1 MIGEKKM
8 AYKKKK
14 YKRNK
19 KTIGYKSRLYIVS
32 IIIFCLLAFL
42 VLRLAWLTL
51 VSGRALEAKANSEW
65 QKEISVTAKRGDIL
79 DRNESVLV
87 SSANVYRIDFDLD
100 SVRNHIEDKD
110 LTMDDIAVEI
120 SEVTGVEVDEVLEA
134 LNRKNSDGSDAS
146 YAPLV
151 RGVTKAVADSADEL
165 GIYGLIVSRDVKRYY
180 PNGNFLASALGGI
193 NSEGTGLT
201 GIELQYDDYL
211 AGIAGMKIGSYDS
224 WGNRLPFDTY
234 KFTPAIDGSDVI
246 TTIDENLQ
254 YIAEKIAQKGLEEH
268 NAKGVHVLIMDPN
281 NGEVLAMVNKPDYDP
296 NNPFSG
302 YESFEGE
309 TDNDKIQNMWR
320 NWLVSDTFEPGSTFK
335 TVTMIA
341 ALEKGVVSDSDTF
354 VCNGSVKFG
363 NTTVHCWKHEGH
375 GTQTLAEVLKNS
387 CNVGMMEIGERL
399 GIENLNEYI
408 YKLGFGKTT
417 GIDLP
422 GEASG
427 IVKSSD
433 TVSAIDLATISFGQT
448 NTVTTMQLMTAFN
461 AIANGGDLIQP
472 HIVKEI
478 SHEDESGNRVID
490 ETIKPIIKEDV
501 LSDESTALLRSYLE
515 RTVTKDG
522 PDGAFVQGYNIG
534 GKTGTAQKVDP
545 TTGTYSTDKYISS
558 MIALA
563 PVENPQITVFIAV
576 DEPSNGAYYGG
587 EVAAPLMKELFEEV
601 FKYMDSPLAKE
612 RFSIY
617 KNVIIPDVRGKSIE
631 EAKEIL
637 KENGLEAEVNGNGKT
652 IISMDSYPGSTVKE
666 GTTIS
671 ITAKDS
677 GQVEKEIIMPDL
689 KGTTEEFATSILDNL
704 GLVYEFKGEGIVDS
718 QSIAS
723 GNKVVKGTK
732 VTITLKKE
740 YEY

>member
-1 MIGEKKM
+1 M

-14 YKRNK
+14 YKKNK
-19 KTIGYKSRLYIVS
+19 KIIGCKSRLYIVS
-32 IIIFCLLAFL
+32 IIVFCLLGFL

-79 DRNESVLV
+79 DRNGSVLV

-100 SVRNHIEDKD
+100 SVRNHIKEND

-120 SEVTGVEVDEVLEA
+120 ADVTGVEVDEVLKA
-134 LNRKNSDGSDAS
+134 LNKKNSDGSDAS

-151 RGVTKAVADSADEL
+151 RGVTKAVADSADDL

-234 KFTPAIDGSDVI
+234 KFTPAIDGSDII
-246 TTIDENLQ
+246 TTVDENLQ
-254 YIAEKIAQKGLEEH
+254 YIAEKIAQKGLEEN

-302 YESFEGE
+302 YEGFDGE

-341 ALEKGVVSDSDTF
+341 ALEKGLVSDSDTF

-363 NTTVHCWKHEGH
+363 NTTVHCWKREGH

-448 NTVTTMQLMTAFN
+448 NTVTAMQLMTAFN

-490 ETIKPIIKEDV
+490 ETIKPTVKKDV

-522 PDGAFVQGYNIG
+522 PDGSFVQGYNVG

-631 EAKEIL
+631 EAKQIL
-637 KENGLEAEVNGNGKT
+637 KENGLEAEVKGNGKT
-652 IISMDSYPGSTVKE
+652 VVSMETYPGSTVKE

-671 ITAKDS
+671 ITAKDN
-677 GQVEKEIIMPDL
+677 GQVEKEIIMQ
-689 KGTTEEFATSILDNL
+689 I
-704 GLVYEFKGEGIVDS
+704 
-718 QSIAS
+718 
-723 GNKVVKGTK
+723 
-732 VTITLKKE
+732 
-740 YEY
+740 

>member
-1 MIGEKKM
+1 M

-14 YKRNK
+14 YKKNK
-19 KTIGYKSRLYIVS
+19 KSIGYKSRLYIVS
-32 IIIFCLLAFL
+32 AIVFCLLGFL
-42 VLRLAWLTL
+42 VFRLAWVMI
-51 VSGRALEAKANSEW
+51 VSGRSLEAKANSEW
-65 QKEISVTAKRGDIL
+65 QKEVSVTAQRGDIL
-79 DRNESVLV
+79 DRNGSVLV

-100 SVRNHIEDKD
+100 TVRNHIKEKN
-110 LTMDDIAVEI
+110 LTMDDIAVQI
-120 SEVTGVEVDEVLEA
+120 SDVTGVEVDKVLKA

-146 YAPLV
+146 YAPLI
-151 RGVTKAVADSADEL
+151 RGVTKAVADSADDL
-165 GIYGLIVSRDVKRYY
+165 DIYGLIVSRDVKRYY
-180 PNGNFLASALGGI
+180 PNENFLASALGGI

-201 GIELQYDDYL
+201 GIELQYDEYL
-211 AGIAGMKIGSYDS
+211 AGIAGMKIGAYDS
-224 WGNRLPFDTY
+224 RGNRLPFDTY
-234 KFTPAIDGSDVI
+234 KFTPAIDGSDIV

-254 YIAEKIAQKGLEEH
+254 YIAEKIAEKGLDQH

-281 NGEVLAMVNKPDYDP
+281 NGEILAMVNKPDYDP
-296 NNPFSG
+296 NDPFSG
-302 YESFEGE
+302 YESFDGE
-309 TDNDKIQNMWR
+309 TDNDKVQNMWR

-335 TVTMIA
+335 TITMIA
-341 ALEKGVVSDSDTF
+341 ALEEGLVSDNNIFT
-354 VCNGSVKFG
+354 CNGSVKFG
-363 NTTVHCWKHEGH
+363 NTTVHCWKREGH

-387 CNVGMMEIGERL
+387 CNVGMMEIGEKL
-399 GIENLNEYI
+399 GIDNLNEYI

-427 IVKSSD
+427 IVKTSD

-448 NTVTTMQLMTAFN
+448 NTVTALQLMAAFN
-461 AIANGGDLIQP
+461 SIANGGDLIQP

-478 SHEDESGNRVID
+478 SHKDESGNRVID
-490 ETIKPIIKEDV
+490 ETIKPTIKKDL
-501 LSDESTALLRSYLE
+501 LSDENTALLRSYLE

-522 PDGAFVQGYNIG
+522 PDGSFIQGYNVG

-545 TTGTYSTDKYISS
+545 TTGTYSSDKYISS
-558 MIALA
+558 MVALA

-576 DEPSNGAYYGG
+576 DEPSNGLYYGG

-617 KNVIIPDVRGKSIE
+617 KNVIIPDVRGKSIK
-631 EAKEIL
+631 EAKKVL
-637 KENGLEAEVNGNGKT
+637 KENGLEAEVKGNGKT
-652 IISMDSYPGSTVKE
+652 IVSMESYPGATVKE

-689 KGTTEEFATSILDNL
+689 KGSTKEFATSILNNL
-704 GLVYEFKGEGIVDS
+704 GLVYEFEGEGTVHS
-718 QSIAS
+718 QSITS
-723 GNKVVKGTK
+723 GNKIVKGTK

>member
-1 MIGEKKM
+1 M

-32 IIIFCLLAFL
+32 IIIFCLVAFL

-110 LTMDDIAVEI
+110 LTMDAIAVEI
-120 SEVTGVEVDEVLEA
+120 SGVTGVEVDEVLEA

-151 RGVTKAVADSADEL
+151 RGVTKAVADSANEL

-234 KFTPAIDGSDVI
+234 KFTPAIDGSDII
-246 TTIDENLQ
+246 TTVDENLQ

-335 TVTMIA
+335 TVTMVA

-448 NTVTTMQLMTAFN
+448 NTVTSLQLMTAFN

-490 ETIKPIIKEDV
+490 ETIKSIIKKDV

-522 PDGAFVQGYNIG
+522 PDGSFVQGYNVG

-545 TTGTYSTDKYISS
+545 TTGTYSKDKYISS

-601 FKYMDSPLAKE
+601 FKYMESPLAKE

-637 KENGLEAEVNGNGKT
+637 KENGLEAEVKGNGKT

-689 KGTTEEFATSILDNL
+689 KGTTEEFATSVLDNL

-718 QSIAS
+718 QSIAN

>member
-1 MIGEKKM
+1 M

-14 YKRNK
+14 YKKKK

-32 IIIFCLLAFL
+32 IIVFCLLAFL

-100 SVRNHIEDKD
+100 SVRNHIKDKD

-254 YIAEKIAQKGLEEH
+254 YIAEKIAQKGLDEH

-501 LSDESTALLRSYLE
+501 LSDDSTALLRSYLE

-601 FKYMDSPLAKE
+601 FQYMDSPLAKE

-677 GQVEKEIIMPDL
+677 GQVEKEIIMPDF
-689 KGTTEEFATSILDNL
+689 KGTTEEFATSVLDNL

-718 QSIAS
+718 QSIAN

>member
-1 MIGEKKM
+1 M

-14 YKRNK
+14 YKKNK
-19 KTIGYKSRLYIVS
+19 KAIGYKGRLYIVS
-32 IIIFCLLAFL
+32 VIVFCLLGFL
-42 VLRLAWLTL
+42 ILRLAWLIL
-51 VSGRALEAKANSEW
+51 VSGRSLEAKANSEW
-65 QKEISVTAKRGDIL
+65 QKEISVTATRGDIL
-79 DRNESVLV
+79 DRNGSVLV

-100 SVRNHIEDKD
+100 TVRNHIKEKN

-120 SEVTGVEVDEVLEA
+120 SDVTGVEVDEVLKA

-146 YAPLV
+146 YAPLI
-151 RGVTKAVADSADEL
+151 RGVTKAVADSADDL

-180 PNGNFLASALGGI
+180 PNENFLASALGGI

-201 GIELQYDDYL
+201 GIELQYDEYL
-211 AGIAGMKIGSYDS
+211 AGIAGMKIGAYDS
-224 WGNRLPFDTY
+224 RGNRLPFDTY
-234 KFTPAIDGSDVI
+234 KFTPAIDGSDIVI
-246 TTIDENLQ
+246 TVDENLQ

-281 NGEVLAMVNKPDYDP
+281 NGEILAMVNKPDYDP

-341 ALEKGVVSDSDTF
+341 ALEEGLVSDSDTF
-354 VCNGSVKFG
+354 TCNGSVKFG
-363 NTTVHCWKHEGH
+363 NTTIHCWKHEGH

-399 GIENLNEYI
+399 GIDTLNEYI

-427 IVKSSD
+427 IVKTSD

-448 NTVTTMQLMTAFN
+448 NTVTSLQLMAAFN

-472 HIVKEI
+472 HIVKEV

-490 ETIKPIIKEDV
+490 ETIKPIIKKDL
-501 LSDESTALLRSYLE
+501 LSDENTAVLRSYLE

-522 PDGAFVQGYNIG
+522 PEGSFVQGYNVG

-545 TTGTYSTDKYISS
+545 TTGTYSSDKYISS
-558 MIALA
+558 MVALA

-576 DEPSNGAYYGG
+576 DEPSNGLYYGG

-637 KENGLEAEVNGNGKT
+637 KENGLEAEVKGSGKT
-652 IISMDSYPGSTVKE
+652 IVSMDSYPGAIVKE

-671 ITAKDS
+671 ITAKDN
-677 GQVEKEIIMPDL
+677 GQVQKEIIMPDL
-689 KGTTEEFATSILDNL
+689 KGTTKEFATSILDNL
-704 GLVYEFKGEGIVDS
+704 GLVYEFEGEGTVHS
-718 QSIAS
+718 QSITS
-723 GNKVVKGTK
+723 GNKIVKGTK

>member
-1 MIGEKKM
+1 M

-14 YKRNK
+14 YKKNK
-19 KTIGYKSRLYIVS
+19 KSIGYKSRLYIVS
-32 IIIFCLLAFL
+32 AIVFCLLGFL
-42 VLRLAWLTL
+42 VSRLAWVMI
-51 VSGRALEAKANSEW
+51 VSGRSLEAKANSEW
-65 QKEISVTAKRGDIL
+65 QKEVSVTAQRGDIL
-79 DRNESVLV
+79 DRNGSVLV

-100 SVRNHIEDKD
+100 TVRNHIKEKN
-110 LTMDDIAVEI
+110 LTMDDIAVQI
-120 SEVTGVEVDEVLEA
+120 SDVTGVEVDKVLKA

-146 YAPLV
+146 YAPLI
-151 RGVTKAVADSADEL
+151 RGVTKAVADSADDL
-165 GIYGLIVSRDVKRYY
+165 DIYGLIVSRDVKRYY
-180 PNGNFLASALGGI
+180 PNENFLASALGGI

-201 GIELQYDDYL
+201 GIELQYDEYL
-211 AGIAGMKIGSYDS
+211 AGIAGMKIGAYDS
-224 WGNRLPFDTY
+224 RGNRLPFDTY
-234 KFTPAIDGSDVI
+234 KFTPAIDGSDIV

-254 YIAEKIAQKGLEEH
+254 YIAEKIAEKGLDQH

-281 NGEVLAMVNKPDYDP
+281 NGEILAMVNKPDYDP
-296 NNPFSG
+296 NDPFSG
-302 YESFEGE
+302 YESFDGE

-335 TVTMIA
+335 TITMIA
-341 ALEKGVVSDSDTF
+341 ALEEGLVSDNNIFT
-354 VCNGSVKFG
+354 CNGSVKFG
-363 NTTVHCWKHEGH
+363 NTTVHCWKREGH

-387 CNVGMMEIGERL
+387 CNVGMMEIGEKL
-399 GIENLNEYI
+399 GIDNLNEYI

-427 IVKSSD
+427 IVKTSD

-448 NTVTTMQLMTAFN
+448 NTVTALQLMAAFN
-461 AIANGGDLIQP
+461 SIANGGDLIQP

-490 ETIKPIIKEDV
+490 ETIKPTIKKDL
-501 LSDESTALLRSYLE
+501 LSDENTALLRSYLE

-522 PDGAFVQGYNIG
+522 PDGSFIQGYNVG

-545 TTGTYSTDKYISS
+545 TIGTYSSDKYISS
-558 MIALA
+558 MVALA

-576 DEPSNGAYYGG
+576 DEPSNGLYYGG

-631 EAKEIL
+631 EAKKVL
-637 KENGLEAEVNGNGKT
+637 KENGLEAEVKGNGKT
-652 IISMDSYPGSTVKE
+652 IVSMESYPGATVKE

-689 KGTTEEFATSILDNL
+689 KGSTKEFATSILNNL
-704 GLVYEFKGEGIVDS
+704 GLVYEFEGEGTVHS
-718 QSIAS
+718 QSITS
-723 GNKVVKGTK
+723 GNKIVKGTK

>member
-1 MIGEKKM
+1 M

-14 YKRNK
+14 YKKNK

-32 IIIFCLLAFL
+32 IIVFCLLGFL

-79 DRNESVLV
+79 DRNGSVLV

-100 SVRNHIEDKD
+100 SVRNHIKDKD
-110 LTMDDIAVEI
+110 LTMDDIAIEI
-120 SEVTGVEVDEVLEA
+120 SNVTGVEVDEVLKA

-165 GIYGLIVSRDVKRYY
+165 GIYGLIVSRDIKRYY
-180 PNGNFLASALGGI
+180 PNENFLASALGGI

-234 KFTPAIDGSDVI
+234 KFTPAIDGSDIV
-246 TTIDENLQ
+246 TTVDENLQ

-281 NGEVLAMVNKPDYDP
+281 NGEILAMVNKPDYDP

-341 ALEKGVVSDSDTF
+341 ALEQGVVSDDDTF

-399 GIENLNEYI
+399 GIETLNEYI

-448 NTVTTMQLMTAFN
+448 NTVTSLQLMTAFN

-490 ETIKPIIKEDV
+490 ETIKPIIKKDV
-501 LSDESTALLRSYLE
+501 LSDENTALLRSYLE

-522 PDGAFVQGYNIG
+522 PDGSFVQGYNVG

-637 KENGLEAEVNGNGKT
+637 KENGLEAEVEGNGKT
-652 IISMDSYPGSTVKE
+652 VVSMETYPGSTVKE

-671 ITAKDS
+671 ITAKDN

-704 GLVYEFKGEGIVDS
+704 GLVYEFEGEGTVDS
-718 QSIAS
+718 QSIVS

>member
-1 MIGEKKM
+1 MT
-8 AYKKKK
+8 YKKKK
-14 YKRNK
+14 YKKKK
-19 KTIGYKSRLYIVS
+19 KTVGYKSRLFIVS
-32 IIIFCLLAFL
+32 VLVFSLLAFL
-42 VLRLAWLTL
+42 ILRLAWLTL
-51 VSGRALEAKANSEW
+51 VSGRELEAKANSEW
-65 QKEISVTAKRGDIL
+65 QKEISVTATRGDIL
-79 DRNESVLV
+79 DRNGSVLV

-100 SVRNHIEDKD
+100 SVRNHIKEKKI
-110 LTMDDIAVEI
+110 TMNDIAVEI
-120 SEVTGVEVDEVLEA
+120 SNVTGVEVEEVLKA
-134 LNRKNSDGSDAS
+134 LNKKNSDGSDAS
-146 YAPLV
+146 YSPLV
-151 RGVTKAVADSADEL
+151 RGVTKAVADSADDL
-165 GIYGLIVSRDVKRYY
+165 GIYGLIISRDVKRYY
-180 PNGNFLASALGGI
+180 PNENFLASALGGI

-211 AGIAGMKIGSYDS
+211 AGIAGMKIGAYDS

-234 KFTPAIDGSDVI
+234 KFTPPIDGSDIISTV
-246 TTIDENLQ
+246 DENLQ
-254 YIAEKIAQKGLEEH
+254 YIAEKVAQKGLEEH

-281 NGEVLAMVNKPDYDP
+281 NGEILAMVNKPDYDP
-296 NNPFSG
+296 NDPYSG
-302 YESFEGE
+302 YEIFDGE

-335 TVTMIA
+335 TVTMVA
-341 ALEKGVVSDSDTF
+341 ALEEGLVSDNETF
-354 VCNGSVKFG
+354 TCNGGVKFG
-363 NTTVHCWKHEGH
+363 NTTVHCWKRDGH
-375 GTQTLAEVLKNS
+375 GTQTLGEVLKNS

-399 GIENLNEYI
+399 GIDKLNEYI

-448 NTVTTMQLMTAFN
+448 NTVTTLQLMAAFN

-490 ETIKPIIKEDV
+490 ETIKPTTKKDV
-501 LSDESTALLRSYLE
+501 LSDSSTALLRSYLE

-522 PDGAFVQGYNIG
+522 PDGSFVQGYNVG

-545 TTGTYSTDKYISS
+545 ATGTYSTDKYRSS
-558 MIALA
+558 MVALA
-563 PVENPQITVFIAV
+563 PVENPKITVFIAV
-576 DEPSNGAYYGG
+576 DEPSNGSYYGG

-637 KENGLEAEVNGNGKT
+637 KENDLEAEVKGNGKT
-652 IISMDSYPGSTVKE
+652 IVSMDSYPGSTVKE

-671 ITAKDS
+671 ITAKDN
-677 GQVEKEIIMPDL
+677 GQVGKEIIMPDL
-689 KGTTEEFATSILDNL
+689 KGSTKEFAASILDNL
-704 GLVYEFKGEGIVDS
+704 GLEYEFEGEGIVYS
-718 QSIAS
+718 QSITS
-723 GNKVVKGTK
+723 GNKIVKGTK

-740 YEY
+740 FEY

>member
-1 MIGEKKM
+1 MVS
-8 AYKKKK
+8 KKKIK
-14 YKRNK
+14 NNNK
-19 KTIGYKSRLYIVS
+19 KTLNYKQRVSLVYLIV
-32 IIIFCLLAFL
+32 FCLVGLL
-42 VLRLAWLTL
+42 VARLGWLTL
-51 VSGRALEAKANSEW
+51 VKGRY
-65 QKEISVTAKRGDIL
+65 
-79 DRNESVLV
+79 LV
-87 SSANVYRIDFDLD
+87 SSANVYRLDFDLD
-100 SVRNHIEDKD
+100 AIKTHMKKNEVTKEEIAKQIAGVVSEVSY
-110 LTMDDIAVEI
+110 DDI
-120 SEVTGVEVDEVLEA
+120 LKA
-134 LNRKNSDGSDAS
+134 LNRKNSDGSDAT

-151 RGVTKAVADSADEL
+151 RGITKDIADSADDL
-165 GIYGLIVSRDVKRYY
+165 DIYGLIVSRDVKRYY

-193 NSEGTGLT
+193 NSEGVGLT
-201 GIELQYDDYL
+201 GIELQYDEYL
-211 AGIAGMKIGSYDS
+211 AGISGMKIGGYDS
-224 WGNRLPFDTY
+224 WGNRLPFETY
-234 KFTPAIDGSDVI
+234 KFTPPIDGNDIVL
-246 TTIDENLQ
+246 TVDENLQ
-254 YIAEKIAQKGLEEH
+254 YVAEKIAQKGLEEQ
-268 NAKGVHVLIMDPN
+268 I
-281 NGEVLAMVNKPDYDP
+281 LAMVNKPDYDP
-296 NNPFSG
+296 NTPYTG
-302 YESFEGE
+302 YESFDGE
-309 TDNDKIQNMWR
+309 TENDQIQNMWR

-335 TVTMIA
+335 TVTMVA
-341 ALEKGVVSDSDTF
+341 ALQEGVVSDSDTF
-354 VCNGSVKFG
+354 VCNGGVKFG
-363 NTTVHCWKHEGH
+363 NTTVKCWKREGH

-399 GIENLNEYI
+399 GIEKLNEYI

-448 NTVTTMQLMTAFN
+448 NTVTSLQLMAAFN

-490 ETIKPIIKEDV
+490 EEVKVSVKKDLLTD
-501 LSDESTALLRSYLE
+501 SSTALLRSYLE

-522 PDGAFVQGYNIG
+522 PYGAFVQGYNVG

-545 TTGTYSTDKYISS
+545 NTGTYSKDKYISS

-563 PVENPQITVFIAV
+563 PIENPQITVFIAV

-617 KNVIIPDVRGKSIE
+617 KNVIIPDVRGKSID
-631 EAKEIL
+631 EAKQIL
-637 KENGLEAEVNGNGKT
+637 KANNLEAEIKGNGKT
-652 IISMDSYPGSTVKE
+652 IVSMETYPGSTVKE
-666 GTTIS
+666 GTTIT

-677 GQVEKEIIMPDL
+677 NQINKEVIMPDL
-689 KGTTEEFATSILDNL
+689 KGSTKEFASEILNNL
-704 GLVYEFKGEGIVDS
+704 GIICEFEGEGNVHS

-732 VTITLKKE
+732 VTITLNKE
-740 YEY
+740 FEY

>member
-1 MIGEKKM
+1 MVN
-8 AYKKKK
+8 KKKK
-14 YKRNK
+14 K
-19 KTIGYKSRLYIVS
+19 KKDKKSLGYKQRLNLVYSIV
-32 IIIFCLLAFL
+32 FCLLGFL
-42 VLRLAWLTL
+42 VIRLGWLML

-65 QKEISVTAKRGDIL
+65 QREISVTATRGDIL

-87 SSANVYRIDFDLD
+87 SSANVYRLDFDATYARLA
-100 SVRNHIEDKD
+100 RGITKD
-110 LTMDDIAVEI
+110 
-120 SEVTGVEVDEVLEA
+120 
-134 LNRKNSDGSDAS
+134 
-146 YAPLV
+146 
-151 RGVTKAVADSADEL
+151 VADSADDL

-180 PNGNFLASALGGI
+180 PNGNFLSTALGGI
-193 NSEGTGLT
+193 NSEGVGLT
-201 GIELQYDDYL
+201 GIELQYDEYL
-211 AGIAGMKIGSYDS
+211 AGISGMKIGAYDS
-224 WGNRLPFDTY
+224 WGNRLPFETY
-234 KFTPAIDGSDVI
+234 KFTPPVDGNDI
-246 TTIDENLQ
+246 ILTIDENLQ
-254 YIAEKIAQKGLEEH
+254 YVAEKIAQKGLEEH

-281 NGEVLAMVNKPDYDP
+281 NGEILAMVNKPDYDP
-296 NNPFSG
+296 NTPYEG

-309 TDNDKIQNMWR
+309 TENDQIQNMWR

-335 TVTMIA
+335 TVTMVA
-341 ALEKGVVSDSDTF
+341 ALEEGLVSDDDIF

-387 CNVGMMEIGERL
+387 CNVGMMEIGQRL
-399 GIENLNEYI
+399 GIEKLNKYI

-448 NTVTTMQLMTAFN
+448 NTVTSLQLMTAFN

-478 SHEDESGNRVID
+478 SHEDESGNRIID
-490 ETIKPIIKEDV
+490 EEIKAAIKTDV

-522 PDGAFVQGYNIG
+522 PDGSFVQGYNVG

-545 TTGTYSTDKYISS
+545 ETGTYSKDKYISS

-637 KENGLEAEVNGNGKT
+637 KANNLEAEVKGNGKT
-652 IISMDSYPGSTVKE
+652 IVSMDTYPGATVKE
-666 GTTIS
+666 GTTIT

-677 GQVEKEIIMPDL
+677 GQVEKQVIMPDL
-689 KGTTEEFATSILDNL
+689 KGNTEEFATSILNNL
-704 GLVYEFKGEGIVDS
+704 GLVYEFEGEGNVYS
-718 QSIAS
+718 QSVTA

-740 YEY
+740 FEY

>member
-1 MIGEKKM
+1 M

-193 NSEGTGLT
+193 NSEGAGLT

>member
-1 MIGEKKM
+1 MT
-8 AYKKKK
+8 YKKKK
-14 YKRNK
+14 YKKKK
-19 KTIGYKSRLYIVS
+19 KTVGYKSRLFIVS
-32 IIIFCLLAFL
+32 VLVFSLLAFL
-42 VLRLAWLTL
+42 ILRLAWLTL
-51 VSGRALEAKANSEW
+51 VSGRELEAKANSEW
-65 QKEISVTAKRGDIL
+65 QKEISVTATRGDIL
-79 DRNESVLV
+79 DRNGSVLV

-100 SVRNHIEDKD
+100 SVRNHIKEKKI
-110 LTMDDIAVEI
+110 TMNDIAVEI
-120 SEVTGVEVDEVLEA
+120 SNVTGVEVEEVLKA
-134 LNRKNSDGSDAS
+134 LNKKNSDGSDAS
-146 YAPLV
+146 YSPLV
-151 RGVTKAVADSADEL
+151 RGVTKAVADSADDL

-180 PNGNFLASALGGI
+180 PNENFLASALGGI

-211 AGIAGMKIGSYDS
+211 AGIAGMKIGAYDS

-234 KFTPAIDGSDVI
+234 KFTPPIDGSDIISTV
-246 TTIDENLQ
+246 DENLQ
-254 YIAEKIAQKGLEEH
+254 YIAEKVAQKGLEEH

-281 NGEVLAMVNKPDYDP
+281 NGEILAMVNKPDYDP
-296 NNPFSG
+296 NDPYSG
-302 YESFEGE
+302 YEIFDGE

-335 TVTMIA
+335 TVTMVA
-341 ALEKGVVSDSDTF
+341 ALEEGLVSDNETF
-354 VCNGSVKFG
+354 TCNGGVRFG
-363 NTTVHCWKHEGH
+363 NTTVHCWKRDGH
-375 GTQTLAEVLKNS
+375 GTQTLGEVLKNS

-399 GIENLNEYI
+399 GIDKLNEYI

-448 NTVTTMQLMTAFN
+448 NTVTTLQLMAAFN

-490 ETIKPIIKEDV
+490 ETIKPTTKKDV
-501 LSDESTALLRSYLE
+501 LSDSSTALLRSYLE

-522 PDGAFVQGYNIG
+522 PDGSFVQGYNVG

-545 TTGTYSTDKYISS
+545 ATGTYSTDKYISS
-558 MIALA
+558 MVALA
-563 PVENPQITVFIAV
+563 PVENPKITVFIAV
-576 DEPSNGAYYGG
+576 DEPSNGSYYGG

-637 KENGLEAEVNGNGKT
+637 KENDLEAEVKGNGKT
-652 IISMDSYPGSTVKE
+652 IVSMDSYPGSTVKE

-671 ITAKDS
+671 ITAKDN
-677 GQVEKEIIMPDL
+677 GQVGKEIIMPDL
-689 KGTTEEFATSILDNL
+689 KGSTKEFAASILDNL
-704 GLVYEFKGEGIVDS
+704 GLEYEFEGEGIVYS
-718 QSIAS
+718 QSITS
-723 GNKVVKGTK
+723 GNKIVKGTK

-740 YEY
+740 FEY

>member
-1 MIGEKKM
+1 M

-14 YKRNK
+14 YKKKK

-32 IIIFCLLAFL
+32 IIVFCLLAFL

-254 YIAEKIAQKGLEEH
+254 YIAEKIAQKGLDEH

-302 YESFEGE
+302 YEIFEGE

-335 TVTMIA
+335 TETMIA

-461 AIANGGDLIQP
+461 AIANGGNLIQP

-501 LSDESTALLRSYLE
+501 LSDDSTALLRSYLE

-601 FKYMDSPLAKE
+601 FQYMDSPLAKE

-677 GQVEKEIIMPDL
+677 GQVEKEIIMPDF
-689 KGTTEEFATSILDNL
+689 KGTTEEFATSVLDNL

-718 QSIAS
+718 QSIAN

>member
-1 MIGEKKM
+1 MT
-8 AYKKKK
+8 YKKKK
-14 YKRNK
+14 YKKKK
-19 KTIGYKSRLYIVS
+19 KTVGYKSRLFIVS
-32 IIIFCLLAFL
+32 VLVFSLLAFL
-42 VLRLAWLTL
+42 ILRLAWLTL
-51 VSGRALEAKANSEW
+51 VSGRELEAKANSEW
-65 QKEISVTAKRGDIL
+65 QKEISVTATRGDIL
-79 DRNESVLV
+79 DRNGSVLV

-100 SVRNHIEDKD
+100 SVRNHIKEKKI
-110 LTMDDIAVEI
+110 TMNDIAVEI
-120 SEVTGVEVDEVLEA
+120 SNVTGVEVEEVLKA
-134 LNRKNSDGSDAS
+134 LNKKNSDGSDAS
-146 YAPLV
+146 YSPLV
-151 RGVTKAVADSADEL
+151 RGVTKAVADSADDL

-180 PNGNFLASALGGI
+180 PNENFLASALGGI

-211 AGIAGMKIGSYDS
+211 AGIAGMKIGAYDS

-234 KFTPAIDGSDVI
+234 KFTPPIDGSDIISTV
-246 TTIDENLQ
+246 DENLQ
-254 YIAEKIAQKGLEEH
+254 YIAEKVAQKGLEEH

-281 NGEVLAMVNKPDYDP
+281 NGEILAMVNKPDYDP
-296 NNPFSG
+296 NDPYSG
-302 YESFEGE
+302 YEIFDGE

-335 TVTMIA
+335 TVTMVA
-341 ALEKGVVSDSDTF
+341 ALEEGLVSDNETF
-354 VCNGSVKFG
+354 TCNGGVKFG
-363 NTTVHCWKHEGH
+363 NTTVHCWKRDGH
-375 GTQTLAEVLKNS
+375 GTQTLGEVLKNS

-399 GIENLNEYI
+399 GIDKLNEYI

-448 NTVTTMQLMTAFN
+448 NTVTTLQLMAAFN

-490 ETIKPIIKEDV
+490 ETIKPTTKKDV
-501 LSDESTALLRSYLE
+501 LSDSSTALLRSYLE

-522 PDGAFVQGYNIG
+522 PDGSFVQGYNVG

-545 TTGTYSTDKYISS
+545 ATGTYSTDKHISS
-558 MIALA
+558 MVALA
-563 PVENPQITVFIAV
+563 PVENPKITVFIAV
-576 DEPSNGAYYGG
+576 YEPSNGSYYGG

-637 KENGLEAEVNGNGKT
+637 KENDLEAEVKGNGKT
-652 IISMDSYPGSTVKE
+652 IVSMDSYPGSTVKE

-671 ITAKDS
+671 ITAKDN
-677 GQVEKEIIMPDL
+677 GQVGKEIIMPEL
-689 KGTTEEFATSILDNL
+689 KGSTKEFAASILDNL
-704 GLVYEFKGEGIVDS
+704 GLEYEFEGEGIVYS
-718 QSIAS
+718 QSITS
-723 GNKVVKGTK
+723 GNKIVKGTK

-740 YEY
+740 FEY

>member
-1 MIGEKKM
+1 M

-14 YKRNK
+14 YKKNK
-19 KTIGYKSRLYIVS
+19 KSIGYKSRLYIVS
-32 IIIFCLLAFL
+32 VIVFCLLGFL
-42 VLRLAWLTL
+42 ILRLGWLMI
-51 VSGRALEAKANSEW
+51 VGGRSLEAKANSEW
-65 QKEISVTAKRGDIL
+65 QKEISVTATRGDIL
-79 DRNESVLV
+79 DRNGSVLV

-100 SVRNHIEDKD
+100 SVRNHIKDND

-120 SEVTGVEVDEVLEA
+120 ADVTGVEVDEVLKA

-151 RGVTKAVADSADEL
+151 RGVTKAVADSADDL

-180 PNGNFLASALGGI
+180 PNENFLASALGGI

-201 GIELQYDDYL
+201 GIELQYDEYL
-211 AGIAGMKIGSYDS
+211 AGIAGMKMGAYDS

-234 KFTPAIDGSDVI
+234 KFTPPIDGNDIIV
-246 TTIDENLQ
+246 TVDENLQ
-254 YIAEKIAQKGLEEH
+254 YIAEKIAEKGLEEH

-281 NGEVLAMVNKPDYDP
+281 NGEILAMVNKPDYDP

-341 ALEKGVVSDSDTF
+341 ALEEGLVNDNDIFT
-354 VCNGSVKFG
+354 CNGSVKFG
-363 NTTVHCWKHEGH
+363 NTTVHCWKREGH

-399 GIENLNEYI
+399 GIDTLNKYI

-427 IVKSSD
+427 IVKTSD

-448 NTVTTMQLMTAFN
+448 NTVTSLQLMSAFN

-490 ETIKPIIKEDV
+490 ETIKPTIKKDL
-501 LSDESTALLRSYLE
+501 LSDENTALLRSYLE

-522 PDGAFVQGYNIG
+522 PEGSFVQGYNVG

-545 TTGTYSTDKYISS
+545 TTGTYSSDKYISS
-558 MIALA
+558 MVALA

-576 DEPSNGAYYGG
+576 DEPSNGLYYGG

-637 KENGLEAEVNGNGKT
+637 KENGLEAEVKGSGKT
-652 IISMDSYPGSTVKE
+652 IVSMDSYPGAIVKE

-671 ITAKDS
+671 ITAKDN
-677 GQVEKEIIMPDL
+677 GQVQKEIIMPDL
-689 KGTTEEFATSILDNL
+689 KGTTKEFATSILDNL
-704 GLVYEFKGEGIVDS
+704 GLVYEFEGEGTVHS
-718 QSIAS
+718 QSITS
-723 GNKVVKGTK
+723 GNKIVKGTK

>member
-1 MIGEKKM
+1 M
-8 AYKKKK
+8 
-14 YKRNK
+14 
-19 KTIGYKSRLYIVS
+19 
-32 IIIFCLLAFL
+32 
-42 VLRLAWLTL
+42 RLAWLTL
-51 VSGRALEAKANSEW
+51 VSGRELEAKANSEW
-65 QKEISVTAKRGDIL
+65 QKEISVTATRGDIL
-79 DRNESVLV
+79 DRNGSVLV

-100 SVRNHIEDKD
+100 SVRNHIKEKKI
-110 LTMDDIAVEI
+110 TMNDIAVEI
-120 SEVTGVEVDEVLEA
+120 SNVTGVEVEEVLKA
-134 LNRKNSDGSDAS
+134 LNKKNSDGSDAS
-146 YAPLV
+146 YSPLV
-151 RGVTKAVADSADEL
+151 RGVTKAVADSADDL

-180 PNGNFLASALGGI
+180 PNENFLASALGGI

-211 AGIAGMKIGSYDS
+211 AGIAGMKIGAYDS

-234 KFTPAIDGSDVI
+234 KFTPPIDGSDIISTV
-246 TTIDENLQ
+246 DENLQ
-254 YIAEKIAQKGLEEH
+254 YIAEKVAQKGLEEH

-281 NGEVLAMVNKPDYDP
+281 NGEILAMVNKPDYDP
-296 NNPFSG
+296 NDPYSG
-302 YESFEGE
+302 YEIFDGE

-335 TVTMIA
+335 TVTMVA
-341 ALEKGVVSDSDTF
+341 ALEEGLVSDNETF
-354 VCNGSVKFG
+354 TCNGGVKFG
-363 NTTVHCWKHEGH
+363 NTTVHCWKRDGH
-375 GTQTLAEVLKNS
+375 GTQTLGEVLKNS

-399 GIENLNEYI
+399 GIDKLNEYI

-448 NTVTTMQLMTAFN
+448 NTVTTLQLMAAFN

-490 ETIKPIIKEDV
+490 ETIKPTTKKDV
-501 LSDESTALLRSYLE
+501 LSDSSTALLRSYLE

-522 PDGAFVQGYNIG
+522 PDGSFVQGYNVG

-545 TTGTYSTDKYISS
+545 ATGTYSTDKYISS
-558 MIALA
+558 MVALA

-576 DEPSNGAYYGG
+576 DEPSNGSYYGG

-637 KENGLEAEVNGNGKT
+637 KENDLEAEVKGNGKT
-652 IISMDSYPGSTVKE
+652 IVSMDSYPGSTVKE

-671 ITAKDS
+671 ITAKDN
-677 GQVEKEIIMPDL
+677 GQVGKEIIMPDL
-689 KGTTEEFATSILDNL
+689 KGSTKEFAASILDNL
-704 GLVYEFKGEGIVDS
+704 GLEYEFEGEGIVYS
-718 QSIAS
+718 QSITS
-723 GNKVVKGTK
+723 GNKIVKGTK

-740 YEY
+740 FEY

>member
-1 MIGEKKM
+1 M

-14 YKRNK
+14 YKKNK
-19 KTIGYKSRLYIVS
+19 KIIGYKSRLYIVS
-32 IIIFCLLAFL
+32 IIVFCLLGFL

-51 VSGRALEAKANSEW
+51 VSGRALDAKANSEW

-100 SVRNHIEDKD
+100 SVRKHIKAKD

-120 SEVTGVEVDEVLEA
+120 SEVTGVEIDEVLEA
-134 LNRKNSDGSDAS
+134 LKRKNSDGSDAS

-165 GIYGLIVSRDVKRYY
+165 GIYGLIVSRDIKRYY

-234 KFTPAIDGSDVI
+234 KFTPAIDGSDII
-246 TTIDENLQ
+246 TTVDENLQ
-254 YIAEKIAQKGLEEH
+254 YIAEKIAKKGLEEH

-341 ALEKGVVSDSDTF
+341 ALEEGVVSDNDTF

-448 NTVTTMQLMTAFN
+448 NTVTSLQLMAAFN

-490 ETIKPIIKEDV
+490 ETIKPIIKKDV

-522 PDGAFVQGYNIG
+522 PDGSFVQGYNVG

-545 TTGTYSTDKYISS
+545 KTGTYSTDKYISS

-631 EAKEIL
+631 EAKKIL
-637 KENGLEAEVNGNGKT
+637 KENGLEAEVKGNGRT
-652 IISMDSYPGSTVKE
+652 IVSMESYPGSTVKE

-689 KGTTEEFATSILDNL
+689 KGTTEEFATSVLDNL
-704 GLVYEFKGEGIVDS
+704 GLVYEFEGEGIVDS
-718 QSIAS
+718 QSIAN
-723 GNKVVKGTK
+723 GNKGVKGTK

>member
-1 MIGEKKM
+1 
-8 AYKKKK
+8 
-14 YKRNK
+14 
-19 KTIGYKSRLYIVS
+19 
-32 IIIFCLLAFL
+32 
-42 VLRLAWLTL
+42 
-51 VSGRALEAKANSEW
+51 
-65 QKEISVTAKRGDIL
+65 
-79 DRNESVLV
+79 
-87 SSANVYRIDFDLD
+87 
-100 SVRNHIEDKD
+100 
-110 LTMDDIAVEI
+110 MDDIAVKI
-120 SEVTGVEVDEVLEA
+120 SDVTGIEVEEVLKA
-134 LNRKNSDGSDAS
+134 LNRKNSDGSEAS
-146 YAPLV
+146 YAPLI
-151 RGVTKAVADSADEL
+151 RGVTKAVADSADDL

-180 PNGNFLASALGGI
+180 PNENFLASALGGI

-201 GIELQYDDYL
+201 GIELQYDEYL
-211 AGIAGMKIGSYDS
+211 SGIAGMKMGAYDS

-234 KFTPAIDGSDVI
+234 KFTPPIDGNDIIV
-246 TTIDENLQ
+246 TVDENLQ
-254 YIAEKIAQKGLEEH
+254 YIAEKIAEKGLEEH

-281 NGEVLAMVNKPDYDP
+281 NGEILAMVNKPDYDH

-341 ALEKGVVSDSDTF
+341 ALEEGLVNDNDIFT
-354 VCNGSVKFG
+354 CNGSVKFG

-375 GTQTLAEVLKNS
+375 GTQTLGEVLKNS

-399 GIENLNEYI
+399 GIDTLNKYI

-427 IVKSSD
+427 IVKTSD

-448 NTVTTMQLMTAFN
+448 NTVTSLQLMSAFN

-490 ETIKPIIKEDV
+490 ETIKPIIKKDL
-501 LSDESTALLRSYLE
+501 LSDENTALLRSYLE
-515 RTVTKDG
+515 RTVTKEG
-522 PDGAFVQGYNIG
+522 PDGAFVQGYNVG

-545 TTGTYSTDKYISS
+545 TTGTYSSNKYISS
-558 MIALA
+558 MVALA

-576 DEPSNGAYYGG
+576 DEPSNGLYYGG

-617 KNVIIPDVRGKSIE
+617 KNVIIPDVRGKSLE
-631 EAKEIL
+631 EAKKIL
-637 KENGLEAEVNGNGKT
+637 KENGLNAEIKGNGKT
-652 IISMDSYPGSTVKE
+652 IVSMESYPGATVKE
-666 GTTIS
+666 GTAIS
-671 ITAKDS
+671 ITAKDG

-689 KGTTEEFATSILDNL
+689 KGTTKEFATSILDNL
-704 GLVYEFKGEGIVDS
+704 GLVYEFEGEGTVHS
-718 QSIAS
+718 QSITS
-723 GNKVVKGTK
+723 GNKIIRGTK
-732 VTITLKKE
+732 VTIKLKKE

>member
-1 MIGEKKM
+1 M

-14 YKRNK
+14 YKKNK
-19 KTIGYKSRLYIVS
+19 KIIGYKSRLYIVS
-32 IIIFCLLAFL
+32 IIVFCLLGFL

-79 DRNESVLV
+79 DRNGSVLV

-100 SVRNHIEDKD
+100 SVRNHIKEND

-120 SEVTGVEVDEVLEA
+120 ADVTGVEVDEVLKA
-134 LNRKNSDGSDAS
+134 LNKKNSDGSDAS

-151 RGVTKAVADSADEL
+151 RGVTKAVADSADDL

-254 YIAEKIAQKGLEEH
+254 YIAEKIAQKGLEEN

-302 YESFEGE
+302 YEGFDGE

-341 ALEKGVVSDSDTF
+341 ALEKGLVSDSDTF

-490 ETIKPIIKEDV
+490 ETIKPTVKKDV

-522 PDGAFVQGYNIG
+522 PDGSFVQGYNVG

-652 IISMDSYPGSTVKE
+652 VVSMETYPGSTVKE

-671 ITAKDS
+671 ITAKDN

-689 KGTTEEFATSILDNL
+689 KGSTEEFATSVLDNL
-704 GLVYEFKGEGIVDS
+704 GLVYEFQGEGTVDS
-718 QSIAS
+718 QSIAN

>member
-1 MIGEKKM
+1 M

-14 YKRNK
+14 YKKKK

-32 IIIFCLLAFL
+32 IIVFCLLAFL

-110 LTMDDIAVEI
+110 LTMDDIAVKI

-211 AGIAGMKIGSYDS
+211 AGITGMKIGSYDS

-254 YIAEKIAQKGLEEH
+254 YISEKIAQKGLEEH

-501 LSDESTALLRSYLE
+501 LSNESTALLRSYLE

-637 KENGLEAEVNGNGKT
+637 KENGLEAEVKGNGKT

-689 KGTTEEFATSILDNL
+689 KGTTEEFATSVLDNL
-704 GLVYEFKGEGIVDS
+704 GFVYEFKGEGIVDS
-718 QSIAS
+718 QSIAN

>member
-1 MIGEKKM
+1 MT
-8 AYKKKK
+8 YKKKK
-14 YKRNK
+14 YKKKK
-19 KTIGYKSRLYIVS
+19 KTVGYKSRLFIVS
-32 IIIFCLLAFL
+32 VLVFSLLAFL
-42 VLRLAWLTL
+42 ILRLAWLTL
-51 VSGRALEAKANSEW
+51 VSGRELEAKANSEW
-65 QKEISVTAKRGDIL
+65 QKEISVTATRGDIL
-79 DRNESVLV
+79 DRNGSVLV

-100 SVRNHIEDKD
+100 SVRNHIKEKKI
-110 LTMDDIAVEI
+110 TMNDIAVEI
-120 SEVTGVEVDEVLEA
+120 SNVTGVEVEEVLKA
-134 LNRKNSDGSDAS
+134 LNKKNSDGSDAS
-146 YAPLV
+146 YSPLV
-151 RGVTKAVADSADEL
+151 RGVTKAVADSADDL

-180 PNGNFLASALGGI
+180 PNENFLASALGGI

-211 AGIAGMKIGSYDS
+211 AGIAGMKIGAYDS

-234 KFTPAIDGSDVI
+234 KFTPPIDGSDIISTV
-246 TTIDENLQ
+246 DENLQ
-254 YIAEKIAQKGLEEH
+254 YIAEKVAQKGLEEH

-281 NGEVLAMVNKPDYDP
+281 NGEILAMVNKPDYDP
-296 NNPFSG
+296 NDPYSG
-302 YESFEGE
+302 YEIFDGE

-335 TVTMIA
+335 TVTMVA
-341 ALEKGVVSDSDTF
+341 ALEEGLVSDNETF
-354 VCNGSVKFG
+354 TCNGGVKFG
-363 NTTVHCWKHEGH
+363 NTTVHCWKRDGH
-375 GTQTLAEVLKNS
+375 GTQTLGEVLKNS

-399 GIENLNEYI
+399 GIDKLNEYI

-448 NTVTTMQLMTAFN
+448 NTVTPLQLMSAFN

-490 ETIKPIIKEDV
+490 EIIKPTIKKDL
-501 LSDESTALLRSYLE
+501 LSDENTSLLRSYLE

-522 PDGAFVQGYNIG
+522 PDGSFVQGYNVG

-558 MIALA
+558 MVALA

-576 DEPSNGAYYGG
+576 DEPGNGAYYGG

-631 EAKEIL
+631 EAKQIL
-637 KENGLEAEVNGNGKT
+637 KENDLEAEIKGNGKT
-652 IISMDSYPGSTVKE
+652 IVSMDSYPGSTVKE
-666 GTTIS
+666 GTSIS
-671 ITAKDS
+671 ITAKDN
-677 GQVEKEIIMPDL
+677 GQVGKEIIMPDL
-689 KGTTEEFATSILDNL
+689 KGSTQEFAASILDNL
-704 GLVYEFKGEGIVDS
+704 GLEYEFEGEGIVYS
-718 QSIAS
+718 QSITS
-723 GNKVVKGTK
+723 GNKIVKGTK

-740 YEY
+740 FEY

>member
-1 MIGEKKM
+1 M

-14 YKRNK
+14 YKKNK
-19 KTIGYKSRLYIVS
+19 KSIGYKSRLYIVS
-32 IIIFCLLAFL
+32 AIVFCLLGFL
-42 VLRLAWLTL
+42 VFRLAWVMI
-51 VSGRALEAKANSEW
+51 VSGRSLEAKANSEW
-65 QKEISVTAKRGDIL
+65 QKEVSVTAQRGDIL
-79 DRNESVLV
+79 DRNGSVLV

-100 SVRNHIEDKD
+100 TVRNHIKEKN
-110 LTMDDIAVEI
+110 LTMDDIAVQI
-120 SEVTGVEVDEVLEA
+120 SDVTGVEVDKVLKA

-146 YAPLV
+146 YAPLI
-151 RGVTKAVADSADEL
+151 RGVTKAVADSADDL
-165 GIYGLIVSRDVKRYY
+165 DIYGLIVSRDVKRYY
-180 PNGNFLASALGGI
+180 PNENFLASALGGI

-201 GIELQYDDYL
+201 GIELQYDEYL
-211 AGIAGMKIGSYDS
+211 AGIAGMKIGAYDS
-224 WGNRLPFDTY
+224 RGNRLPFDTY
-234 KFTPAIDGSDVI
+234 KFTPAIDGSDIV

-254 YIAEKIAQKGLEEH
+254 YIAEKIAEKGLDQH

-281 NGEVLAMVNKPDYDP
+281 NGEILAMVNKPDYDP
-296 NNPFSG
+296 NDPFSG
-302 YESFEGE
+302 YESFDGE
-309 TDNDKIQNMWR
+309 TDNDKVQNMWR

-335 TVTMIA
+335 TITMIA
-341 ALEKGVVSDSDTF
+341 ALEEGLVSDNNIFT
-354 VCNGSVKFG
+354 CNGSVKFG

-387 CNVGMMEIGERL
+387 CNVGMMEIGEKL
-399 GIENLNEYI
+399 GIDNLNEYI

-427 IVKSSD
+427 IVKTSD

-448 NTVTTMQLMTAFN
+448 NTVTALQLMAAFN
-461 AIANGGDLIQP
+461 SIANGGDLIQP

-490 ETIKPIIKEDV
+490 ETIKPTIKKDL
-501 LSDESTALLRSYLE
+501 LSDENTALLRSYLE

-522 PDGAFVQGYNIG
+522 PDGSFIQGYNVG

-545 TTGTYSTDKYISS
+545 TTGTYSSNKYISS
-558 MIALA
+558 MVALA

-576 DEPSNGAYYGG
+576 DEPSNGLYYGG

-631 EAKEIL
+631 EAKKVL
-637 KENGLEAEVNGNGKT
+637 KENGLEAEVKGDGKT
-652 IISMDSYPGSTVKE
+652 IVSMDSYPGATVKE

-689 KGTTEEFATSILDNL
+689 KGSTKEFATSILNNL
-704 GLVYEFKGEGIVDS
+704 GLVYEFEGEGTVHS
-718 QSIAS
+718 QSITS
-723 GNKVVKGTK
+723 GNKIVKGTK

>member
-1 MIGEKKM
+1 MT
-8 AYKKKK
+8 YKKKK
-14 YKRNK
+14 YKKKK
-19 KTIGYKSRLYIVS
+19 KTVGYKSRLFIVS
-32 IIIFCLLAFL
+32 VLVFSLLAFL
-42 VLRLAWLTL
+42 ILRLAWLTL
-51 VSGRALEAKANSEW
+51 VSGRELEAKANSEW
-65 QKEISVTAKRGDIL
+65 QKEISVTATRGDIL
-79 DRNESVLV
+79 DRNGSVLV

-100 SVRNHIEDKD
+100 SVRNHIKEKKI
-110 LTMDDIAVEI
+110 TMNDIAVEI
-120 SEVTGVEVDEVLEA
+120 SNVTGVEVEEVLKA
-134 LNRKNSDGSDAS
+134 LNKKNSDGSDAS
-146 YAPLV
+146 YSPLV
-151 RGVTKAVADSADEL
+151 RGVTKAVADSADDL

-180 PNGNFLASALGGI
+180 PNENFLASALGGI

-211 AGIAGMKIGSYDS
+211 AGIAGMKIGAYDS

-234 KFTPAIDGSDVI
+234 KFTPPIDGSDIISTV
-246 TTIDENLQ
+246 DENLQ
-254 YIAEKIAQKGLEEH
+254 YIAEKVAQKGLEEH

-281 NGEVLAMVNKPDYDP
+281 NGEILAMVNKPDYDP
-296 NNPFSG
+296 NDPYSG
-302 YESFEGE
+302 YEIFDGE

-335 TVTMIA
+335 TVTMVA
-341 ALEKGVVSDSDTF
+341 ALEEGLVSDNETF
-354 VCNGSVKFG
+354 TCNGGVKFG
-363 NTTVHCWKHEGH
+363 NTTVHCWKRDGH
-375 GTQTLAEVLKNS
+375 GTQTLGEVLKNS

-399 GIENLNEYI
+399 GIDKLNEYI

-448 NTVTTMQLMTAFN
+448 NTVTTLQLMAAFN

-490 ETIKPIIKEDV
+490 ETIKPTTKKDV
-501 LSDESTALLRSYLE
+501 LSDSSTALLRSYLE

-522 PDGAFVQGYNIG
+522 PDGSFVQGYNVG

-558 MIALA
+558 MVALA

-576 DEPSNGAYYGG
+576 DEPSNGSYYGG

-637 KENGLEAEVNGNGKT
+637 KENDLEAEVKGNGKT
-652 IISMDSYPGSTVKE
+652 IVSMDSYPGSTVKE

-671 ITAKDS
+671 ITAKDN
-677 GQVEKEIIMPDL
+677 GQVGKEIIMPDL
-689 KGTTEEFATSILDNL
+689 KGSTKEFAASILDNL
-704 GLVYEFKGEGIVDS
+704 GLEYEFEGEGIVYS
-718 QSIAS
+718 QSITS
-723 GNKVVKGTK
+723 GNKIVKGTK

-740 YEY
+740 FEY

>member
-1 MIGEKKM
+1 M

-14 YKRNK
+14 YKKNK
-19 KTIGYKSRLYIVS
+19 KAIGYKGRLYIVS
-32 IIIFCLLAFL
+32 VIVFCLLGFL
-42 VLRLAWLTL
+42 ILRLAWLIL
-51 VSGRALEAKANSEW
+51 VSGRSLEAKANSEW
-65 QKEISVTAKRGDIL
+65 QKEISVTATRGDIL
-79 DRNESVLV
+79 DRNGSVLV

-100 SVRNHIEDKD
+100 TVRNHIKEKN

-120 SEVTGVEVDEVLEA
+120 SDVTGVEVDEVLKA

-146 YAPLV
+146 YAPLI
-151 RGVTKAVADSADEL
+151 RGVTKAVADSADDL

-180 PNGNFLASALGGI
+180 PNENFLASALGGI

-201 GIELQYDDYL
+201 GIELQYDEYL
-211 AGIAGMKIGSYDS
+211 AGIAGMKIGAYDS
-224 WGNRLPFDTY
+224 RGNRLPFDTY
-234 KFTPAIDGSDVI
+234 KFTPAIDGSDIVI
-246 TTIDENLQ
+246 TVDENLQ

-281 NGEVLAMVNKPDYDP
+281 NGEILAMVNKPDYDP

-341 ALEKGVVSDSDTF
+341 ALEEGLVSDSDTF
-354 VCNGSVKFG
+354 TCNGSVKFG
-363 NTTVHCWKHEGH
+363 NTTIHCWKHEGH

-399 GIENLNEYI
+399 GIDTLNEYI

-427 IVKSSD
+427 IVKTSD

-448 NTVTTMQLMTAFN
+448 NTVTSLQLMAAFN

-472 HIVKEI
+472 HIVKEV

-490 ETIKPIIKEDV
+490 ETIKPIIKKDL
-501 LSDESTALLRSYLE
+501 LSDENTALLRSYLE

-522 PDGAFVQGYNIG
+522 PEGSFVQGYNVG

-545 TTGTYSTDKYISS
+545 TTGTYSSDKYISS
-558 MIALA
+558 MVALA

-576 DEPSNGAYYGG
+576 DEPSNGLYYGG

-637 KENGLEAEVNGNGKT
+637 KENGLEAEVKGSGKT
-652 IISMDSYPGSTVKE
+652 IVSMDSYPGAIVKE

-671 ITAKDS
+671 ITAKDN
-677 GQVEKEIIMPDL
+677 GQVQKEIIMPDL
-689 KGTTEEFATSILDNL
+689 KGTTKEFATSILDNL
-704 GLVYEFKGEGIVDS
+704 GLVYEFEGEGTVHS
-718 QSIAS
+718 QSITS
-723 GNKVVKGTK
+723 GNKIVKGTK

>member
-1 MIGEKKM
+1 M

-14 YKRNK
+14 YKKNQ

-32 IIIFCLLAFL
+32 IIVFCLLGFL

-51 VSGRALEAKANSEW
+51 VSGRELEAKANSEW
-65 QKEISVTAKRGDIL
+65 QKEISVTATRGDIL
-79 DRNESVLV
+79 DRNGAVLV

-100 SVRNHIEDKD
+100 SVRNHIKEND
-110 LTMDDIAVEI
+110 LTMDDIAVQI

-146 YAPLV
+146 YAPLI
-151 RGVTKAVADSADEL
+151 RGVTKDIADSADEL

-180 PNGNFLASALGGI
+180 PNGNFLASALGAI

-234 KFTPAIDGSDVI
+234 NFTPAIDGSDVV

-254 YIAEKIAQKGLEEH
+254 YIAEKIAEKGLEEN
-268 NAKGVHVLIMDPN
+268 NAKGVHILIMDPN
-281 NGEVLAMVNKPDYDP
+281 NGEILAMVNKPDYDP

-335 TVTMIA
+335 IVTMIA
-341 ALEKGVVSDSDTF
+341 ALEEGVVSDDDTF
-354 VCNGSVKFG
+354 VCNGSVQFG
-363 NTTVHCWKHEGH
+363 DTTVHCWKHEGH

-399 GIENLNEYI
+399 GIETLNEYI

-433 TVSAIDLATISFGQT
+433 TVSPIDLATISFGQT
-448 NTVTTMQLMTAFN
+448 NTVTALQLMTAFN

-478 SHEDESGNRVID
+478 SHEDESGNRIID
-490 ETIKPIIKEDV
+490 ETIKPTVKKDV
-501 LSDESTALLRSYLE
+501 LSDENTALLRSYLE

-522 PDGAFVQGYNIG
+522 PDGAFVQGYNVG

-601 FKYMDSPLAKE
+601 FKYMDTPLAKE

-617 KNVIIPDVRGKSIE
+617 KNVIIPDVRGKSVE
-631 EAKEIL
+631 EAEEIL
-637 KENGLEAEVNGNGKT
+637 KENGLEAEVEGNGKT
-652 IISMDSYPGSTVKE
+652 VVSMETYPGSTVKE

-671 ITAKDS
+671 ITAKDN

-704 GLVYEFKGEGIVDS
+704 GLVYEFEGEGTVAS

>member
-1 MIGEKKM
+1 M

-14 YKRNK
+14 YKKNK
-19 KTIGYKSRLYIVS
+19 KAIGYKGRLYIVS
-32 IIIFCLLAFL
+32 VIVFCLLGFL
-42 VLRLAWLTL
+42 ILRLAGLML
-51 VSGRALEAKANSEW
+51 VSGRSLEAKANSEW
-65 QKEISVTAKRGDIL
+65 QKEISVTATRGDIL
-79 DRNESVLV
+79 DRNGSVLV

-100 SVRNHIEDKD
+100 TVRNHIKEKN

-120 SEVTGVEVDEVLEA
+120 SDVTGVEVDEVLKA

-146 YAPLV
+146 YAPLI
-151 RGVTKAVADSADEL
+151 RGVTKAVADSADDL

-180 PNGNFLASALGGI
+180 PNENFLASALGGI

-201 GIELQYDDYL
+201 GIELQYDEYL
-211 AGIAGMKIGSYDS
+211 AGIAGMKIGAYDS
-224 WGNRLPFDTY
+224 RGNRLPFDTY
-234 KFTPAIDGSDVI
+234 KFTPAIDGSDIV
-246 TTIDENLQ
+246 TTVDENLQ

-281 NGEVLAMVNKPDYDP
+281 NGEILAMVNKPDYDP

-341 ALEKGVVSDSDTF
+341 ALEEGLVSDSDTF
-354 VCNGSVKFG
+354 TCNGSVKFG
-363 NTTVHCWKHEGH
+363 NTTIHCWKHEGH

-399 GIENLNEYI
+399 GIDTLNEYI

-427 IVKSSD
+427 IVKTSD

-448 NTVTTMQLMTAFN
+448 NTVTSLQLMAAFN

-472 HIVKEI
+472 HIVKEV

-490 ETIKPIIKEDV
+490 ETIKPIIKKDL
-501 LSDESTALLRSYLE
+501 LSDENTALLRSYLE

-522 PDGAFVQGYNIG
+522 PEGSFVQGYNVG

-545 TTGTYSTDKYISS
+545 TTGTYSSDKYISS
-558 MIALA
+558 MVALA

-576 DEPSNGAYYGG
+576 DEPSNGLYYGG

-637 KENGLEAEVNGNGKT
+637 KENGLEAEVKGSGKT
-652 IISMDSYPGSTVKE
+652 IVSMDSYPGAIVKE

-671 ITAKDS
+671 ITAKDN
-677 GQVEKEIIMPDL
+677 GQVQKEIIMPDL
-689 KGTTEEFATSILDNL
+689 KGTTKEFATSILDNL
-704 GLVYEFKGEGIVDS
+704 GLVYEFEGEGTVHS
-718 QSIAS
+718 QSITS
-723 GNKVVKGTK
+723 GNKIVKGTK

>member
-1 MIGEKKM
+1 M

-14 YKRNK
+14 YKKKK

-32 IIIFCLLAFL
+32 IIVFCLLAFL

-87 SSANVYRIDFDLD
+87 SSANVYRIDFDLG
-100 SVRNHIEDKD
+100 SVRNHIKDKD

-254 YIAEKIAQKGLEEH
+254 YIAEKIAQKGLDEH

-302 YESFEGE
+302 YEIFEGE

-461 AIANGGDLIQP
+461 AIANGGNLIQP

-501 LSDESTALLRSYLE
+501 LSDDSTALLRSYLE

-601 FKYMDSPLAKE
+601 FQYMDSPLAKE

-677 GQVEKEIIMPDL
+677 GQVEKEIIMPDF
-689 KGTTEEFATSILDNL
+689 KGTTEEFATSVLDNL

-718 QSIAS
+718 QSIAN

>member
-1 MIGEKKM
+1 M

-14 YKRNK
+14 YKKKK
-19 KTIGYKSRLYIVS
+19 KTIGYKTRLYIVS
-32 IIIFCLLAFL
+32 IIVFCLLAFL

-120 SEVTGVEVDEVLEA
+120 SQVTGVEVDKVLEA

-151 RGVTKAVADSADEL
+151 RGVTKDVADSADEL

-254 YIAEKIAQKGLEEH
+254 YIAEKIAQKGLDEH
-268 NAKGVHVLIMDPN
+268 NAKGVHILVMDPN

-302 YESFEGE
+302 YEIFEGE

-354 VCNGSVKFG
+354 FCNGSVKFG
-363 NTTVHCWKHEGH
+363 NTTVHCWKREGH

-461 AIANGGDLIQP
+461 AIANGGNLIQP

-490 ETIKPIIKEDV
+490 ETIKPIIKEDI
-501 LSDESTALLRSYLE
+501 LSDNSTALLRSYLE

-601 FKYMDSPLAKE
+601 FQYMDSPLAKE

-637 KENGLEAEVNGNGKT
+637 RENGLEAEVNGNGKT
-652 IISMDSYPGSTVKE
+652 IISMNSYPGSTVKE

-677 GQVEKEIIMPDL
+677 GQVEKEIIMPDF
-689 KGTTEEFATSILDNL
+689 KGTTEEFATSVLDNL

-718 QSIAS
+718 QSIAN

>member
-1 MIGEKKM
+1 MT
-8 AYKKKK
+8 YKKKK
-14 YKRNK
+14 YKKNK
-19 KTIGYKSRLYIVS
+19 KSIGYKSRLYIVS
-32 IIIFCLLAFL
+32 AIVFCLLGFL
-42 VLRLAWLTL
+42 VFRLAWVMI
-51 VSGRALEAKANSEW
+51 VSGRSLEAKANSEW
-65 QKEISVTAKRGDIL
+65 QKEVSVTAQRGDIL
-79 DRNESVLV
+79 DRNGSVLV

-100 SVRNHIEDKD
+100 TVRNHIKEKN
-110 LTMDDIAVEI
+110 LTMDDIAVQI
-120 SEVTGVEVDEVLEA
+120 SDVTGVEVDKVLKA

-146 YAPLV
+146 YAPLI
-151 RGVTKAVADSADEL
+151 RGVTKAVADSADDL
-165 GIYGLIVSRDVKRYY
+165 DIYGLIVSRDVKRYY
-180 PNGNFLASALGGI
+180 PNENFLASALGGI

-201 GIELQYDDYL
+201 GIELQYDEYL
-211 AGIAGMKIGSYDS
+211 AGIAGMKIGAYDS
-224 WGNRLPFDTY
+224 RGNRLPFDTY
-234 KFTPAIDGSDVI
+234 KFTPAIDGSDIV

-254 YIAEKIAQKGLEEH
+254 YIAEKIAEKGLDQH

-281 NGEVLAMVNKPDYDP
+281 NGEILAMVNKPDYDP
-296 NNPFSG
+296 NDPFSG
-302 YESFEGE
+302 YESFDGE

-335 TVTMIA
+335 TITMIA
-341 ALEKGVVSDSDTF
+341 ALEEGLVSDNNIFT
-354 VCNGSVKFG
+354 CNGSVKFG

-387 CNVGMMEIGERL
+387 CNVGMMEIGEKL
-399 GIENLNEYI
+399 GIDNLNEYI

-427 IVKSSD
+427 IVKTSD

-448 NTVTTMQLMTAFN
+448 NTVTALQLMAAFN
-461 AIANGGDLIQP
+461 SIANGGDLIQP

-490 ETIKPIIKEDV
+490 ETIKPTIKKDL
-501 LSDESTALLRSYLE
+501 LSDENTALLRSYLE

-522 PDGAFVQGYNIG
+522 PDGSFIQGYNVG

-545 TTGTYSTDKYISS
+545 TTGTYSSDKYISS
-558 MIALA
+558 MVALA

-576 DEPSNGAYYGG
+576 DEPSNGLYYGG

-631 EAKEIL
+631 EAKKVL
-637 KENGLEAEVNGNGKT
+637 KENGLEAEVKGNGKT
-652 IISMDSYPGSTVKE
+652 IVSMESYPGATVKE

-689 KGTTEEFATSILDNL
+689 KGSTKEFATSILNNL
-704 GLVYEFKGEGIVDS
+704 GLVYEFEGEGNVHS
-718 QSIAS
+718 QSITS
-723 GNKVVKGTK
+723 GNKIVKGTK

>member
-1 MIGEKKM
+1 M

-14 YKRNK
+14 YKKNK
-19 KTIGYKSRLYIVS
+19 KSIGYKSRLYIVS
-32 IIIFCLLAFL
+32 AIVFCLLGFL
-42 VLRLAWLTL
+42 VFRLAWVMI
-51 VSGRALEAKANSEW
+51 VSGRSLEAKANSEW
-65 QKEISVTAKRGDIL
+65 QKEVSVTAQRGDIL
-79 DRNESVLV
+79 DRNGSVLV

-100 SVRNHIEDKD
+100 TVRNHIKEKN
-110 LTMDDIAVEI
+110 LTMDDIAVQI
-120 SEVTGVEVDEVLEA
+120 SDVTGVEVDKVLKA

-146 YAPLV
+146 YAPLI
-151 RGVTKAVADSADEL
+151 RGVTKAVADSADDL
-165 GIYGLIVSRDVKRYY
+165 DIYGLIVSRDVKRYY
-180 PNGNFLASALGGI
+180 PNENFLASALGGI

-201 GIELQYDDYL
+201 GIELQYDEYL
-211 AGIAGMKIGSYDS
+211 AGIAGMKIGAYDS
-224 WGNRLPFDTY
+224 RGNRLPFDTY
-234 KFTPAIDGSDVI
+234 KFTPAIDGSDIV

-254 YIAEKIAQKGLEEH
+254 YIAEKIAEKGLDQH

-281 NGEVLAMVNKPDYDP
+281 NGEILAMVNKPDYDP
-296 NNPFSG
+296 NDPFSG
-302 YESFEGE
+302 YESFDGE
-309 TDNDKIQNMWR
+309 TDNDKVQNMWR

-335 TVTMIA
+335 TITMIA
-341 ALEKGVVSDSDTF
+341 ALEEGLVSDNNIFT
-354 VCNGSVKFG
+354 CNGSVKFG
-363 NTTVHCWKHEGH
+363 NTTVHCWKREGH

-387 CNVGMMEIGERL
+387 CNVGMMEIGEKL
-399 GIENLNEYI
+399 GIDNLNEYI

-427 IVKSSD
+427 IVKTSD

-448 NTVTTMQLMTAFN
+448 NTVTALQLMAAFN
-461 AIANGGDLIQP
+461 SIANGGDLIQP

-490 ETIKPIIKEDV
+490 ETIKPTIKKDL
-501 LSDESTALLRSYLE
+501 LSDENTALLRSYLE

-522 PDGAFVQGYNIG
+522 PDGSFIQGYNVG

-545 TTGTYSTDKYISS
+545 TTGTYSSDKYISS
-558 MIALA
+558 MVALA

-576 DEPSNGAYYGG
+576 DEPSNGLYYGG

-631 EAKEIL
+631 EAKKVL
-637 KENGLEAEVNGNGKT
+637 KENGLEAEVKGNGKT
-652 IISMDSYPGSTVKE
+652 IVSMESYPGATVKE

-689 KGTTEEFATSILDNL
+689 KGSTKEFATSILNNL
-704 GLVYEFKGEGIVDS
+704 GLVYEFEGEGTVHS
-718 QSIAS
+718 QSITS
-723 GNKVVKGTK
+723 GNKIVKGTK

>member
-1 MIGEKKM
+1 MT
-8 AYKKKK
+8 YKKKK
-14 YKRNK
+14 YKKKK
-19 KTIGYKSRLYIVS
+19 KTVGYKSRLFIVS
-32 IIIFCLLAFL
+32 VLVFSLLAFL
-42 VLRLAWLTL
+42 ILRLAWLTL
-51 VSGRALEAKANSEW
+51 VSGRELEAKANSEW
-65 QKEISVTAKRGDIL
+65 QKEISVTATRGDIL
-79 DRNESVLV
+79 DRNGSVLV

-100 SVRNHIEDKD
+100 SVRNHIKEKKI
-110 LTMDDIAVEI
+110 TMNDIAVEI
-120 SEVTGVEVDEVLEA
+120 SNVTGVEVEEVLKA
-134 LNRKNSDGSDAS
+134 LNKKNSDGSDAS
-146 YAPLV
+146 YSPLV
-151 RGVTKAVADSADEL
+151 RGVTKAVADSADDL

-180 PNGNFLASALGGI
+180 PNENFLASALGGI

-211 AGIAGMKIGSYDS
+211 AGIAGMKIGAYDS

-234 KFTPAIDGSDVI
+234 KFTPPIDGSDIISTV
-246 TTIDENLQ
+246 DENLQ
-254 YIAEKIAQKGLEEH
+254 YIAEKVAQKGLEEH

-281 NGEVLAMVNKPDYDP
+281 NGEILAMVNKPDYDP
-296 NNPFSG
+296 NDPYSG
-302 YESFEGE
+302 YEIFDGE

-335 TVTMIA
+335 TVTMVA
-341 ALEKGVVSDSDTF
+341 ALEEGLVSDNETF
-354 VCNGSVKFG
+354 TCNGGVKFG
-363 NTTVHCWKHEGH
+363 NTTVHCWKRDGH
-375 GTQTLAEVLKNS
+375 GTQTLGEVLKNS

-399 GIENLNEYI
+399 GIDKLNEYI

-448 NTVTTMQLMTAFN
+448 NTVTTLQLMAAFN

-490 ETIKPIIKEDV
+490 ETIKPTTKKDV
-501 LSDESTALLRSYLE
+501 LSDSSTALLRSYLE

-522 PDGAFVQGYNIG
+522 PDGSFVQGYNVG

-545 TTGTYSTDKYISS
+545 ATGTYSTDKYISS
-558 MIALA
+558 MVALA
-563 PVENPQITVFIAV
+563 PVENPKITVFIAV
-576 DEPSNGAYYGG
+576 DEPSNGSYYGG

-637 KENGLEAEVNGNGKT
+637 KENDLEAEVKGNGKT
-652 IISMDSYPGSTVKE
+652 IVSMDSYPGSTVKE

-671 ITAKDS
+671 ITAKDN
-677 GQVEKEIIMPDL
+677 GQVGKEIIMPDL
-689 KGTTEEFATSILDNL
+689 KGSTKEFAASILDNL
-704 GLVYEFKGEGIVDS
+704 GLEYEFEGEGIVYS
-718 QSIAS
+718 QSITS
-723 GNKVVKGTK
+723 GNKIVKGTK

-740 YEY
+740 FEY

>member
-1 MIGEKKM
+1 MEYKNKK
-8 AYKKKK
+8 YKKK
-14 YKRNK
+14 K

-32 IIIFCLLAFL
+32 IIVFCLLAFL
-42 VLRLAWLTL
+42 VLRLVWLTL

-120 SEVTGVEVDEVLEA
+120 SEVTGVGVDKVLEA

-146 YAPLV
+146 YVPLV

-246 TTIDENLQ
+246 TTVDENLQ

-478 SHEDESGNRVID
+478 SREDESGNRVID
-490 ETIKPIIKEDV
+490 ETIKPTIKKDV
-501 LSDESTALLRSYLE
+501 LSDESTVLLRSYLE

-601 FKYMDSPLAKE
+601 FKYMDSPLAKK

-637 KENGLEAEVNGNGKT
+637 KENGLEAEVKGNGKT

-689 KGTTEEFATSILDNL
+689 KGTTEEFATSVLDNL

-718 QSIAS
+718 QGIAN

>member
-1 MIGEKKM
+1 MI
-8 AYKKKK
+8 
-14 YKRNK
+14 
-19 KTIGYKSRLYIVS
+19 
-32 IIIFCLLAFL
+32 
-42 VLRLAWLTL
+42 
-51 VSGRALEAKANSEW
+51 VSGRSLEAKANSEW
-65 QKEISVTAKRGDIL
+65 QKEVSVTAQRGDIL
-79 DRNESVLV
+79 DRNGSVLV

-100 SVRNHIEDKD
+100 TVRNHIKEKN
-110 LTMDDIAVEI
+110 LTMDDIAVQI
-120 SEVTGVEVDEVLEA
+120 SDVTGVEVDKVLKA

-146 YAPLV
+146 YAPLI
-151 RGVTKAVADSADEL
+151 RGVTKAVADSADDL
-165 GIYGLIVSRDVKRYY
+165 DIYGLIVSRDVKRYY
-180 PNGNFLASALGGI
+180 PNENFLASALGGI

-201 GIELQYDDYL
+201 GIELQYDEYL
-211 AGIAGMKIGSYDS
+211 AGIAGMKIGAYDS
-224 WGNRLPFDTY
+224 RGNRLPFDTY
-234 KFTPAIDGSDVI
+234 KFTPAIDGSDIV

-254 YIAEKIAQKGLEEH
+254 YIAEKIAEKGLDQH

-281 NGEVLAMVNKPDYDP
+281 NGEILAMVNKPDYDP
-296 NNPFSG
+296 NDPFSG
-302 YESFEGE
+302 YESFDGE
-309 TDNDKIQNMWR
+309 TDNDKVQNMWR

-335 TVTMIA
+335 TITMIA
-341 ALEKGVVSDSDTF
+341 ALEEGLVSDNNIFT
-354 VCNGSVKFG
+354 CNGSVKFG
-363 NTTVHCWKHEGH
+363 NTTVHCWKREGH

-387 CNVGMMEIGERL
+387 CNVGMMEIGEKL
-399 GIENLNEYI
+399 GIDNLNEYI

-427 IVKSSD
+427 IVKTSD

-448 NTVTTMQLMTAFN
+448 NTVTALQLMAAFN
-461 AIANGGDLIQP
+461 SIANGGDLIQP

-478 SHEDESGNRVID
+478 SHKDESGNRVID
-490 ETIKPIIKEDV
+490 ETIKPTIKKDL
-501 LSDESTALLRSYLE
+501 LSDENTALLRSYLE

-522 PDGAFVQGYNIG
+522 PDGSFIQGYNVG

-545 TTGTYSTDKYISS
+545 TTGTYSSDKYISS
-558 MIALA
+558 MVALA

-576 DEPSNGAYYGG
+576 DEPSNGLYYGG

-617 KNVIIPDVRGKSIE
+617 KNVIIPDVRGKSIK
-631 EAKEIL
+631 EAKKVL
-637 KENGLEAEVNGNGKT
+637 KENGLEAEVKGNGKT
-652 IISMDSYPGSTVKE
+652 IVSMESYPGATVKE

-689 KGTTEEFATSILDNL
+689 KGSTKEFATSILNNL
-704 GLVYEFKGEGIVDS
+704 GLVYEFEGEGTVHS
-718 QSIAS
+718 QSITS
-723 GNKVVKGTK
+723 GNKIVKGTK

>member
-1 MIGEKKM
+1 M

-14 YKRNK
+14 YKKNK
-19 KTIGYKSRLYIVS
+19 KSIGYKSRLYIVS
-32 IIIFCLLAFL
+32 AIVFCLLGFL
-42 VLRLAWLTL
+42 VFRLAWVMI
-51 VSGRALEAKANSEW
+51 VSGRSLEAKANSEW
-65 QKEISVTAKRGDIL
+65 QKEVSVTAQRGDIL
-79 DRNESVLV
+79 DRNGSVLV

-100 SVRNHIEDKD
+100 TVRNHIKEKN
-110 LTMDDIAVEI
+110 LTMDDIAVQI
-120 SEVTGVEVDEVLEA
+120 SDVTGVEVDKVLKA

-146 YAPLV
+146 YAPLI
-151 RGVTKAVADSADEL
+151 RGVTKAVADSADDL
-165 GIYGLIVSRDVKRYY
+165 DIYGLIVSRDVKRYY
-180 PNGNFLASALGGI
+180 PNENFLASALGGI

-201 GIELQYDDYL
+201 GIELQYDEYL
-211 AGIAGMKIGSYDS
+211 AGIAGMKIGAYDS
-224 WGNRLPFDTY
+224 RGNRLPFDTY
-234 KFTPAIDGSDVI
+234 KFTPAIDGSDIV

-254 YIAEKIAQKGLEEH
+254 YIAEKIAEKGLDQH

-281 NGEVLAMVNKPDYDP
+281 NGEILAMVNKPDYDP
-296 NNPFSG
+296 NDPFSG
-302 YESFEGE
+302 YESFDGE
-309 TDNDKIQNMWR
+309 TDNDKVQNMWR

-335 TVTMIA
+335 TITMIA
-341 ALEKGVVSDSDTF
+341 ALEEGLVSDNNIFT
-354 VCNGSVKFG
+354 CNGSVKFG

-387 CNVGMMEIGERL
+387 CNVGMMEIGEKL
-399 GIENLNEYI
+399 GIDNLNEYI

-427 IVKSSD
+427 IVKTSD

-448 NTVTTMQLMTAFN
+448 NTVTALQLMAAFN
-461 AIANGGDLIQP
+461 SIANGGDLIQP

-490 ETIKPIIKEDV
+490 ETIKPTIKKDL
-501 LSDESTALLRSYLE
+501 LSDENTALLRSYLE

-522 PDGAFVQGYNIG
+522 PDGSFIQGYNVG

-545 TTGTYSTDKYISS
+545 TTGTYSSNKYISS
-558 MIALA
+558 MVALA

-576 DEPSNGAYYGG
+576 DEPSNGLYYGG

-631 EAKEIL
+631 EAKKVL
-637 KENGLEAEVNGNGKT
+637 KENGLEAEVKGNGKT
-652 IISMDSYPGSTVKE
+652 IVSMESYPGATVKE

-689 KGTTEEFATSILDNL
+689 KGSTKEFATSILNNL
-704 GLVYEFKGEGIVDS
+704 GLVYEFEGEGTVHS
-718 QSIAS
+718 QSITS
-723 GNKVVKGTK
+723 GNKIVKGTK

>member
-1 MIGEKKM
+1 M

-14 YKRNK
+14 YKKNK
-19 KTIGYKSRLYIVS
+19 KSIGYKSRLYIVS
-32 IIIFCLLAFL
+32 AIVFCLLGFL
-42 VLRLAWLTL
+42 VFRLAWVMI
-51 VSGRALEAKANSEW
+51 VSGRSLEAKANSEW
-65 QKEISVTAKRGDIL
+65 QKEVSVTAQRGDIL
-79 DRNESVLV
+79 DRNGSVLV

-100 SVRNHIEDKD
+100 TVRNHIKEKN
-110 LTMDDIAVEI
+110 LTMDDIAVQI
-120 SEVTGVEVDEVLEA
+120 SDVTGVEVDKVLKA

-146 YAPLV
+146 YAPLI
-151 RGVTKAVADSADEL
+151 RGVTKAVADSADDL
-165 GIYGLIVSRDVKRYY
+165 DIYGLIVSRDVKRYY
-180 PNGNFLASALGGI
+180 PNENFLASALGGI

-201 GIELQYDDYL
+201 GIELQYDEYL
-211 AGIAGMKIGSYDS
+211 AGIAGMKIGAYDS
-224 WGNRLPFDTY
+224 RGNRLPFDTY
-234 KFTPAIDGSDVI
+234 KFTPAIDGSDIV

-254 YIAEKIAQKGLEEH
+254 YIAEKIAEKGLDQH

-281 NGEVLAMVNKPDYDP
+281 NGEILAMVNKPDYDP
-296 NNPFSG
+296 NDPFSG
-302 YESFEGE
+302 YESFDGE
-309 TDNDKIQNMWR
+309 TDNDKVQNMWR

-335 TVTMIA
+335 TITMIA
-341 ALEKGVVSDSDTF
+341 ALEEGLVSDNNIFT
-354 VCNGSVKFG
+354 CNGSVKFG
-363 NTTVHCWKHEGH
+363 NTTVHCWKREGH

-387 CNVGMMEIGERL
+387 CNVGMMEIGEKL
-399 GIENLNEYI
+399 GIDNLNEYI

-427 IVKSSD
+427 IVKTSD

-448 NTVTTMQLMTAFN
+448 NTVTALQLMAAFN
-461 AIANGGDLIQP
+461 SIANGGDLIQP

-478 SHEDESGNRVID
+478 SHKDESGNRVIG
-490 ETIKPIIKEDV
+490 ETIKPTIKKDL
-501 LSDESTALLRSYLE
+501 LSDENTALLRSYLE

-522 PDGAFVQGYNIG
+522 PDGSFIQGYNVG

-545 TTGTYSTDKYISS
+545 TTGTYSSDKYISS
-558 MIALA
+558 MVALA

-576 DEPSNGAYYGG
+576 DEPSNGLYYGG

-617 KNVIIPDVRGKSIE
+617 KNVIIPDVRGKSIK
-631 EAKEIL
+631 EAKKVL
-637 KENGLEAEVNGNGKT
+637 KENGLEAEVKGNGKT
-652 IISMDSYPGSTVKE
+652 IVSMESYPGATVKE

-689 KGTTEEFATSILDNL
+689 KGSTKEFATSILNNL
-704 GLVYEFKGEGIVDS
+704 GLVYEFEGEGTVHS
-718 QSIAS
+718 QSITS
-723 GNKVVKGTK
+723 GNKIVKGTK